1 MTVSRLVVP
10 PRNQAEPAA
19 VGLLVLSGS
28 SGRVL
33 ADRAELLGS
42 AGVAALA
49 VPWFGYDGLPASPRR
64 VPLESLFTHV
74 DRLAAL
80 VPRVGIIGTSF
91 GAEAALLLAVRDPR
105 ISLVAAL
112 APTSVVWETS
122 DQEDGHPVRDAKWT
136 WRGEPIPGVAYVDGG
151 EFEDARQWHE
161 ASLAACGDLT
171 PYSIPVEEIAG
182 DVLISSGG
190 DDRVW
195 QAERFCDQI
204 VARRRAAGLRT
215 THVHHPAAGHQ
226 AVLPGEQPAPDRPG
240 FPRGGTPEADA
251 ELGAELLRTLLQA
264 CSDIGP

>member
-1 MTVSRLVVP
+1 VTVSRLIAP
-10 PRNQAEPAA
+10 DSAS
-19 VGLLVLSGS
+19 VGLLVLAGS

-42 AGVAALA
+42 HGVAALA

-64 VPLESLFTHV
+64 VPLESLVTHV
-74 DRLAAL
+74 DRLAGL
-80 VPRVGIIGTSF
+80 VPRVGVMGTSF

-105 ISLVAAL
+105 IALVAAL

-122 DQEDGHPVRDAKWT
+122 DQDSGRPVRDAKWT
-136 WRGEPIPGVAYVDGG
+136 WQDQPIPGVPYVDGG
-151 EFEDARQWHE
+151 PFADARQWHE
-161 ASLAACGDLT
+161 ASIAACGDLT
-171 PYSIPVEEIAG
+171 PYTIPVERMSA
-182 DVLISSGG
+182 DVLVSSGG

-195 QAERFCDQI
+195 QAEWFCDQI
-204 VARRRAAGLRT
+204 AARRRAAGRDT

-226 AVLPGEQPAPDRPG
+226 AVLPGEPPAPDRPG

-251 ELGAELLRTLLQA
+251 ELGAELLTALLQA